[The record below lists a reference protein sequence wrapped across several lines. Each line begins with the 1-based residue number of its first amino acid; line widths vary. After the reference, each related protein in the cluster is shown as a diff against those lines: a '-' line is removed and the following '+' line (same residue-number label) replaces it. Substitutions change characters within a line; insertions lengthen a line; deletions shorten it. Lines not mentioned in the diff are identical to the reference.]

1 MPFYSFLSQPNL
13 CIQLFTNSYTANLF
27 KPFLIPVSAVLT
39 SRTSST
45 TSVTWTRA
53 LTLPIL
59 MFICPGRIVW
69 TLKRQKRRRKELHT
83 HAHTHTQK
91 HKERKKEWERDRQMD
106 CRTDKQS
113 RVRQKGTR
121 DRERRRRWWRVS
133 STSSSNWIWMSCQ
146 PRRVTS
152 GQSNSG
158 HKQIHISKLFLHIY
172 KRRVYIYISQPSVKS
187 IYKTNHFTNITHS
200 YTNIRHKFSKS

>member
-1 MPFYSFLSQPNL
+1 MPFYSFLNQPNL

-106 CRTDKQS
+106 CRTDRQTNS
-113 RVRQKGTR
+113 REWGRKGPEIER
-121 DRERRRRWWRVS
+121 GGRERRQRWWRVS

-146 PRRVTS
+146 PYRITS

-158 HKQIHISKLFLHIY
+158 HKQIHVSKLFSHIY
-172 KRRVYIYISQPSVKS
+172 QLSVKS
-187 IYKTNHFTNITHS
+187 IYKTNHFANMKRT